1 MGCLPIP
8 TLAFRG
14 KTHYTGGVMNDES
27 RGNRWPWVVAAVGT
41 LGVLALLLAA
51 GVWASHWF
59 SPPPATRL
67 LNTATVLR
75 QVQTMNDWVTV
86 KYVLEKVVIVE
97 DAKWYGE
104 NRVLLVAHGVVKA
117 GVDLRQL
124 KAESVRF
131 TDKTIT
137 LELPPAHVT
146 DVYLDERRTEI
157 IERSNGL
164 LRKFDKDLEQNA
176 RRLAVADIRSAAI
189 GSGIIN
195 EAGLRAKE
203 QLIAF
208 FRQLGFEN
216 VEIKSAKP

>member
-1 MGCLPIP
+1 
-8 TLAFRG
+8 
-14 KTHYTGGVMNDES
+14 MNEGS
-27 RGNRWPWVVAAVGT
+27 QVNRLPWVVAAMGAI
-41 LGVLALLLAA
+41 GAMCLLVAA
-51 GVWASHWF
+51 GVWAGKWF
-59 SPPPATRL
+59 SPPGGTRL
-67 LNTATVLR
+67 QNTATVLR

-86 KYVLEKVVIVE
+86 KYVMEKVVIVE

-117 GVDLRQL
+117 GVDLRQI
-124 KAESVRF
+124 KPESIRF
-131 TDKTIT
+131 TDKTI
-137 LELPPAHVT
+137 EIQLPPAHVT

-203 QLIAF
+203 QLTAF
-208 FRQLGFEN
+208 FRQLGFES
-216 VEIKSAKP
+216 VEIKGPKP